1 MLGRLVVATGR
12 RSPQGAP
19 YESLGVE
26 YEGLAVIVG
35 RVVVGFEGVGFL
47 VGRFGL
53 GLYEG
58 LGLYLGFFG
67 LYKCLLGGPPPKIPP
82 KKFSLPKK

>member
-1 MLGRLVVATGR
+1 M
-12 RSPQGAP
+12 
-19 YESLGVE
+19 E
-26 YEGLAVIVG
+26 YEGRAVIVG

-58 LGLYLGFFG
+58 LGLYPGFG
-67 LYKCLLGGPPPKIPP
+67 LYNCFLGGPRPKIPP
-82 KKFSLPKK
+82 KKFSLPRK

>member
-1 MLGRLVVATGR
+1 MVATGS

-26 YEGLAVIVG
+26 YEGRAVRVG
-35 RVVVGFEGVGFL
+35 RLVVVGFDGFL

-53 GLYEG
+53 GLYDG
-58 LGLYLGFFG
+58 LGLYPGFG
-67 LYKCLLGGPPPKIPP
+67 LYKGFGAPPKIPP
-82 KKFSLPKK
+82 KKFSLPRK